1 MSKREVIANGN
12 KHRGKNSTNQIALVW
27 SSIQAHWHEKKAAMV
42 ANYNDVGQK
51 RGEDLHFSMQTTQ
64 SSQGSSTTNQN
75 ETDKT
80 KITTHKKKEQQD
92 RSKLVEKH
100 FTMKI

>member
-12 KHRGKNSTNQIALVW
+12 KQRGKNSTNQMVW

-51 RGEDLHFSMQTTQ
+51 RGEDWHFSMQTTQ

-80 KITTHKKKEQQD
+80 KRTTQKNKKKNSETVQD
-92 RSKLVEKH
+92 L
-100 FTMKI
+100 

>member
-1 MSKREVIANGN
+1 M
-12 KHRGKNSTNQIALVW
+12 VW

-42 ANYNDVGQK
+42 ENYNDVGQK
-51 RGEDLHFSMQTTQ
+51 QGEDLHFSMQTTQ
-64 SSQGSSTTNQN
+64 SSQGSSTTNQS

-80 KITTHKKKEQQD
+80 KRITNKIKKNSETVRD
-92 RSKLVEKH
+92 CSRLVEKH